1 MHLLRNNALAAD
13 YFVSIFLWFS
23 CLLHFMYN
31 VFFKSYLFSII
42 YLLEALRY
50 NVKSF
55 SSGVRLPG
63 FKSWFYHLSDVW
75 SWGNAQFPLSLSSLL
90 CKTVITCTHFLG
102 ELQGLQKIIQI
113 ITCTSHLAHSRCSI
127 NLSFLNRAG
136 EEVEITANI
145 KKIGLLNYLHLFA
158 I

>member
-1 MHLLRNNALAAD
+1 MHLLRTIL
-13 YFVSIFLWFS
+13 
-23 CLLHFMYN
+23 
-31 VFFKSYLFSII
+31 YLFSCGSAVYYTSCTMYFLKVTYFQLFIYQRHYTITLKASALESDYQASNPGSII
-42 YLLEALRY
+42 YQMYDLGEML
-50 NVKSF
+50 
-55 SSGVRLPG
+55 
-63 FKSWFYHLSDVW
+63 
-75 SWGNAQFPLSLSSLL
+75 FPLSLSSLL
-90 CKTVITCTHFLG
+90 CKTVTTCTHFLG

-145 KKIGLLNYLHLFA
+145 KKKGLLNYLYLFA